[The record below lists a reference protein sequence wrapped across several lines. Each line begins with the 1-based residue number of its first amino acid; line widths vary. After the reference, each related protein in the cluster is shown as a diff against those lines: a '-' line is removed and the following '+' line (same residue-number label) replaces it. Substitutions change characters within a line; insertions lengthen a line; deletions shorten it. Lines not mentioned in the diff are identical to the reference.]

1 MYIAL
6 ITVITYVSRKNPNL
20 CVSSK
25 HTISDV
31 FMENIGTPDVLNIPL
46 CCSHKGCNILS
57 DKGEDLAVTFL
68 LKAAW
73 ILPLHITRKYPI

>member
-6 ITVITYVSRKNPNL
+6 ITAIAYASRRILNLYVSR
-20 CVSSK
+20 K

-31 FMENIGTPDVLNIPL
+31 CMETGAPGVLNIPL
-46 CCSHKGCNILS
+46 CYSHKGCNILS
-57 DKGEDLAVTFL
+57 DREEDLAVTFL
-68 LKAAW
+68 LKVAW